1 MCNNLN
7 LCHKGCYLYKFHNLS
22 CGMCVQNSVSPV
34 TCNIKCDIITNKL
47 YLMRS
52 EILTAVLMQIQVSL
66 DVIQC

>member
-1 MCNNLN
+1 
-7 LCHKGCYLYKFHNLS
+7 
-22 CGMCVQNSVSPV
+22 MCVQNSVSPV